1 MGRGSVNTE
10 AGGAVGDTSLAGG
23 VETGS
28 LESVGGAVFV
38 ADSSPPFFSGSA
50 ESEVSVRSRG
60 RSAGLH
66 EAQ

>member
-1 MGRGSVNTE
+1 MAAVSLLIAMGRGSVDTE
-10 AGGAVGDTSLAGG
+10 AGGG
-23 VETGS
+23 

-50 ESEVSVRSRG
+50 ESEVSVRSQG

-66 EAQ
+66 ETQ